1 MGFSACWYA
10 KHPPSNLYCPR
21 TMTITLEVSMESI
34 SQYSG
39 FMMMMMLNHH
49 KPMQNERLALTASE
63 FE

>member
-1 MGFSACWYA
+1 
-10 KHPPSNLYCPR
+10 
-21 TMTITLEVSMESI
+21 MTITLEVSMESI